1 MPPGINGDGRAG
13 GCGQGRC
20 LGVLALHFSHA
31 CSYVCLILKWPA
43 LQVTAGSDW
52 QVKSAGRGP
61 QGSVV
66 WLFKRVDAMPQI
78 TYSKAFAL
86 NFMGTAP
93 GWYKIFIVAC
103 LIINPVLAM
112 ISPVLAGWVL
122 VAEFIFTLAMALN
135 CYPLIPGGFLAIE
148 AAAIGLCDMEN
159 VRHEISANLE
169 VILLLMFMVAGIHF
183 VRDVLLFTFTKLM
196 VKVRSHVS
204 LAMIFSFLGAFLS
217 AFLDALTVLAVIIT
231 ISMGVY
237 RYYHDLVSGDA
248 ATARLGNDNY
258 VKDEYKADLEQFRAF
273 LRSILMHAAV
283 GTAIG
288 GVCTIVGEPQNII
301 IGNIANWQFVEF
313 AVRVSPVSLPVVIF
327 GFATCFVLEKTR
339 IFGFGV
345 AMPESV
351 HKMLVEQDQ
360 HASENLSRRDRI
372 RLIIQLLCCIW
383 LVIGLALHLAA
394 VGLIGLSIIVL
405 ATGLCGVT
413 SEEEI
418 GKSFT
423 ESLPFCALLCV
434 FFTVVTVI
442 SQQELFK
449 PLINWVL
456 STDPSVQLPIFYIAN
471 GILSAVSD
479 NVFVATI
486 YIQEVYAAMLNG
498 VITGE
503 HFDHLAIAIN
513 AGTNLPSVATPNGQ
527 AAFLFLLTSALA
539 PLIRLNYVRMM
550 WMALPYTIVLTIV
563 GLIGTWFILPEMTQ
577 VMIDSGL
584 IVSGDI
590 HHAHEMGAALKQG
603 AEGAAPA
610 LPVMGH

>member
-1 MPPGINGDGRAG
+1 
-13 GCGQGRC
+13 
-20 LGVLALHFSHA
+20 
-31 CSYVCLILKWPA
+31 
-43 LQVTAGSDW
+43 
-52 QVKSAGRGP
+52 
-61 QGSVV
+61 
-66 WLFKRVDAMPQI
+66 MPQI

-93 GWYKIFIVAC
+93 GWYKIFILAC
-103 LIINPVLAM
+103 LVINPILAM

-148 AAAIGLCDMEN
+148 AAFIGLCDMDN
-159 VRHEISANLE
+159 VRHEIGASLE

-196 VKVRSHVS
+196 VKVRSHVA
-204 LAMIFSFLGAFLS
+204 LAMIFCFLGAFLS

-237 RYYHDLVSGDA
+237 RYYHDLISGDA
-248 ATARLGNDNY
+248 ATARLSNDNY
-258 VKDEYKADLEQFRAF
+258 VKDEFKGDLEQFRAF

-301 IGNIANWQFVEF
+301 VGNIAGWNFVEF
-313 AVRVSPVSLPVVIF
+313 AIRVAPVSLPVVIC
-327 GFATCFVLEKTR
+327 GFATCYFLEKVKL
-339 IFGFGV
+339 FGFGV
-345 AMPESV
+345 QMPESV
-351 HKMLVEQDQ
+351 HNMLVEQDRKS
-360 HASENLSRRDRI
+360 SETLSRRDRI
-372 RLIIQLLCCIW
+372 RLVIQLLCCIW

-394 VGLIGLSIIVL
+394 VGLIGLSIIIL
-405 ATGLCGVT
+405 ATGFCGVT

-449 PLINWVL
+449 PLIAWVL
-456 STDPSVQLPIFYIAN
+456 STDPSMQLPIFYLAN
-471 GILSAVSD
+471 GILSSVSD

-486 YIQEVYAAMLNG
+486 YIQEVYNAMLNG

-503 HFDHLAIAIN
+503 QFDHLAIAIN

-527 AAFLFLLTSALA
+527 AAFLFLLTSALS
-539 PLIRLNYVRMM
+539 PLIRLNYLRMM

-563 GLIGTWFILPEMTQ
+563 GLIGTWFILPQMTQ
-577 VMIDSGL
+577 WMIEQG
-584 IVSGDI
+584 IIISGDV
-590 HHAHEMGAALKQG
+590 HHAAQVGAALK
-603 AEGAAPA
+603 EGAAA
-610 LPVMGH
+610 AAGSLIGH

>member
-1 MPPGINGDGRAG
+1 
-13 GCGQGRC
+13 
-20 LGVLALHFSHA
+20 
-31 CSYVCLILKWPA
+31 
-43 LQVTAGSDW
+43 
-52 QVKSAGRGP
+52 
-61 QGSVV
+61 
-66 WLFKRVDAMPQI
+66 MPQI
-78 TYSKAFAL
+78 TYGKAFAL

-93 GWYKIFIVAC
+93 GWYKIFILGC
-103 LIINPVLAM
+103 LIVNPILAM

-122 VAEFIFTLAMALN
+122 VGEFIFTLAMALN

-148 AAAIGLCDMEN
+148 AAFIGLCDMEN
-159 VRHEISANLE
+159 VRHEIGANLE

-196 VKVRSHVS
+196 VKVRSHTA
-204 LAMIFSFLGAFLS
+204 LAMIFCFLGAFLS
-217 AFLDALTVLAVIIT
+217 AFLDALTVLAVVIT

-237 RYYHDLVSGDA
+237 RYYHDLISGDA
-248 ATARLGNDNY
+248 ATARLSNDQY

-301 IGNIANWQFVEF
+301 IGNIAGWNFVEF
-313 AVRVSPVSLPVVIF
+313 AIRVAPVSMPVVVF
-327 GFATCFVLEKTR
+327 GFATCFLLEKTKL
-339 IFGFGV
+339 FGFGIQ
-345 AMPESV
+345 MPESV
-351 HKMLVEQDQ
+351 HQMLVEQDR
-360 HASENLSRRDRI
+360 HNSETLSRRDRI
-372 RLIIQLLCCIW
+372 RLVIQLLCCIW

-394 VGLIGLSIIVL
+394 VGLIGLSIIIL
-405 ATGLCGVT
+405 ATGFCGVT

-449 PLINWVL
+449 PLITWVL
-456 STDPSVQLPIFYIAN
+456 STPPEAQLPIFYLAN
-471 GILSAVSD
+471 GVLSSVSD

-486 YIQEVYAAMLNG
+486 YIQEVYNAMLNG
-498 VITGE
+498 IITGE
-503 HFDHLAIAIN
+503 QFDHLAIAIN

-527 AAFLFLLTSALA
+527 AAFLFLLTSALS
-539 PLIRLNYVRMM
+539 PLIRLNYLRMM

-563 GLIGTWFILPEMTQ
+563 GLIGTWFILPSMTQ
-577 VMIDSGL
+577 LMIDAGL
-584 IVSGDI
+584 IISGDI
-590 HHAHEMGAALKQG
+590 HHAAQMGAALK
-603 AEGAAPA
+603 EGAAGA
-610 LPVMGH
+610 ASAAGAVMGH

>member
-1 MPPGINGDGRAG
+1 
-13 GCGQGRC
+13 
-20 LGVLALHFSHA
+20 
-31 CSYVCLILKWPA
+31 
-43 LQVTAGSDW
+43 
-52 QVKSAGRGP
+52 
-61 QGSVV
+61 
-66 WLFKRVDAMPQI
+66 MPQI
-78 TYSKAFAL
+78 TYGKAFAL

-93 GWYKIFIVAC
+93 GWYKIFILGC
-103 LIINPVLAM
+103 LIINPILAM

-122 VAEFIFTLAMALN
+122 VGEFIFTLAMALN

-148 AAAIGLCDMEN
+148 AAFIGLCDMEN
-159 VRHEISANLE
+159 VRHEIGANLE

-196 VKVRSHVS
+196 VKVRSHTA
-204 LAMIFSFLGAFLS
+204 LAMIFCFLGAFLS
-217 AFLDALTVLAVIIT
+217 AFLDALTVLAVVIT

-237 RYYHDLVSGDA
+237 RYYHDLISGDA
-248 ATARLGNDNY
+248 ATARLSNDQY

-301 IGNIANWQFVEF
+301 IGNIAGWNFVEF
-313 AVRVSPVSLPVVIF
+313 AIRVAPVSMPVVVF
-327 GFATCFVLEKTR
+327 GFATCFLLEKTKL
-339 IFGFGV
+339 FGFGIQ
-345 AMPESV
+345 MPESV
-351 HKMLVEQDQ
+351 HQMLVEQDR
-360 HASENLSRRDRI
+360 HNSETLSRRDRI
-372 RLIIQLLCCIW
+372 RLVIQLLCCIW

-394 VGLIGLSIIVL
+394 VGLIGLSIIIL
-405 ATGLCGVT
+405 ATGFCGVT

-449 PLINWVL
+449 PLITWVL
-456 STDPSVQLPIFYIAN
+456 STPPEAQLPIFYLAN
-471 GILSAVSD
+471 GVLSSVSD

-486 YIQEVYAAMLNG
+486 YIQEVYNAMLNG
-498 VITGE
+498 IITGE
-503 HFDHLAIAIN
+503 QFDHLAIAIN

-527 AAFLFLLTSALA
+527 AAFLFLLTSALS
-539 PLIRLNYVRMM
+539 PLIRLNYLRMM

-563 GLIGTWFILPEMTQ
+563 GLIGTWFILPSMTQ
-577 VMIDSGL
+577 LMIDAGL
-584 IVSGDI
+584 IISGDI
-590 HHAHEMGAALKQG
+590 HHAAQVGAALK
-603 AEGAAPA
+603 EGAAGA
-610 LPVMGH
+610 ASAAGAVMGH

>member
-1 MPPGINGDGRAG
+1 
-13 GCGQGRC
+13 
-20 LGVLALHFSHA
+20 
-31 CSYVCLILKWPA
+31 
-43 LQVTAGSDW
+43 
-52 QVKSAGRGP
+52 
-61 QGSVV
+61 
-66 WLFKRVDAMPQI
+66 MPQI
-78 TYSKAFAL
+78 TYGKAFAL

-93 GWYKIFIVAC
+93 GWYKIFILGC
-103 LIINPVLAM
+103 LIINPILAM

-122 VAEFIFTLAMALN
+122 VGEFIFTLAMALN

-148 AAAIGLCDMEN
+148 AAFIGLCDMEN
-159 VRHEISANLE
+159 VRHEIGANLE

-196 VKVRSHVS
+196 VKVRSHTA
-204 LAMIFSFLGAFLS
+204 LAMIFCFLGAFLS
-217 AFLDALTVLAVIIT
+217 AFLDALTVLAVVIT

-237 RYYHDLVSGDA
+237 RYYHDLISGDA
-248 ATARLGNDNY
+248 ATARLSNDQY

-301 IGNIANWQFVEF
+301 IGNIAGWNFVEF
-313 AVRVSPVSLPVVIF
+313 AIRVAPVSMPIVVF
-327 GFATCFVLEKTR
+327 GFATCFVLEKTKL
-339 IFGFGV
+339 FGFGIQ
-345 AMPESV
+345 MPESV
-351 HKMLVEQDQ
+351 HQMLVEQDR
-360 HASENLSRRDRI
+360 HNSETLSRRDRI
-372 RLIIQLLCCIW
+372 RLVIQLLCCIW

-394 VGLIGLSIIVL
+394 VGLIGLSIIIL
-405 ATGLCGVT
+405 ATGFCGVT

-449 PLINWVL
+449 PLITWVL
-456 STDPSVQLPIFYIAN
+456 STPPEAQLPIFYLAN
-471 GILSAVSD
+471 GVLSSVSD

-486 YIQEVYAAMLNG
+486 YIQEVYNAMLNG
-498 VITGE
+498 IITGE
-503 HFDHLAIAIN
+503 QFDHLAIAIN

-527 AAFLFLLTSALA
+527 AAFLFLLTSALS
-539 PLIRLNYVRMM
+539 PLIRLNYLRMM

-563 GLIGTWFILPEMTQ
+563 GLIGTWFILPSMTQ
-577 VMIDSGL
+577 LMIDAGL
-584 IVSGDI
+584 IISGDI
-590 HHAHEMGAALKQG
+590 HHAAQVGAALK
-603 AEGAAPA
+603 EGAAGA
-610 LPVMGH
+610 ASAAGAVMGH

>member
-1 MPPGINGDGRAG
+1 
-13 GCGQGRC
+13 
-20 LGVLALHFSHA
+20 
-31 CSYVCLILKWPA
+31 
-43 LQVTAGSDW
+43 
-52 QVKSAGRGP
+52 
-61 QGSVV
+61 
-66 WLFKRVDAMPQI
+66 MPQI

-93 GWYKIFIVAC
+93 GWYKIFILAC
-103 LIINPVLAM
+103 LVINPILAM

-148 AAAIGLCDMEN
+148 AAFIGLCDMDN
-159 VRHEISANLE
+159 VRHEIGANLE

-196 VKVRSHVS
+196 VKVRSHVA
-204 LAMIFSFLGAFLS
+204 LAMIFCFLGAFLS

-237 RYYHDLVSGDA
+237 RYYHDLISGDA
-248 ATARLGNDNY
+248 ATARLSNDNY
-258 VKDEYKADLEQFRAF
+258 VKDEFKGDLEQFRAF

-301 IGNIANWQFVEF
+301 VGNIAGWNFVEF
-313 AVRVSPVSLPVVIF
+313 AIRVAPVSLPVVIC
-327 GFATCFVLEKTR
+327 GFATCYFLEKVKL
-339 IFGFGV
+339 FGFGV
-345 AMPESV
+345 QMPESV
-351 HKMLVEQDQ
+351 HNMLVEQDRKS
-360 HASENLSRRDRI
+360 SETLSRRDRI
-372 RLIIQLLCCIW
+372 RLVIQLLCCIW

-394 VGLIGLSIIVL
+394 VGLIGLSIIIL
-405 ATGLCGVT
+405 ATGFCGVT

-449 PLINWVL
+449 PLIAWVL
-456 STDPSVQLPIFYIAN
+456 STDPSMQLPIFYLAN
-471 GILSAVSD
+471 GILSSVSD

-486 YIQEVYAAMLNG
+486 YIQEVYNAMLNG

-503 HFDHLAIAIN
+503 QFDHLAIAIN

-527 AAFLFLLTSALA
+527 AAFLFLLTSALSR
-539 PLIRLNYVRMM
+539 LIRLNYLRMM

-563 GLIGTWFILPEMTQ
+563 GLIGTWFILPQMTQ
-577 VMIDSGL
+577 WMIEQG
-584 IVSGDI
+584 IIISGDV
-590 HHAHEMGAALKQG
+590 HHAAQVGAALK
-603 AEGAAPA
+603 EGAAA
-610 LPVMGH
+610 AAGSLIGH

>member
-1 MPPGINGDGRAG
+1 
-13 GCGQGRC
+13 
-20 LGVLALHFSHA
+20 
-31 CSYVCLILKWPA
+31 
-43 LQVTAGSDW
+43 
-52 QVKSAGRGP
+52 
-61 QGSVV
+61 
-66 WLFKRVDAMPQI
+66 MPQI
-78 TYSKAFAL
+78 TYGKAFAL

-93 GWYKIFIVAC
+93 GWYKIFILGC
-103 LIINPVLAM
+103 LIVNPILAM

-122 VAEFIFTLAMALN
+122 VGEFIFTLAMALN

-148 AAAIGLCDMEN
+148 AAFIGLCDMEN
-159 VRHEISANLE
+159 VRHEIGANLE

-196 VKVRSHVS
+196 VKVRSHTA
-204 LAMIFSFLGAFLS
+204 LAMIFCFLGAFLS
-217 AFLDALTVLAVIIT
+217 AFLDALTVLAVVIT

-237 RYYHDLVSGDA
+237 RYYHDLISGDA
-248 ATARLGNDNY
+248 ATARLSNDQY

-301 IGNIANWQFVEF
+301 IGNIAGWNFVEF
-313 AVRVSPVSLPVVIF
+313 AIRVAPVSMPIVVF
-327 GFATCFVLEKTR
+327 GFATCFVLEKTKL
-339 IFGFGV
+339 FGFGIQ
-345 AMPESV
+345 MPESV
-351 HKMLVEQDQ
+351 HQMLVEQDR
-360 HASENLSRRDRI
+360 HNSETLSRRDRI
-372 RLIIQLLCCIW
+372 RLVIQLLCCIW

-394 VGLIGLSIIVL
+394 VGLIGLSIIIL
-405 ATGLCGVT
+405 ATGFCGVT

-449 PLINWVL
+449 PLITWVL
-456 STDPSVQLPIFYIAN
+456 STPPEAQLPIFYLAN
-471 GILSAVSD
+471 GVLSSVSD

-486 YIQEVYAAMLNG
+486 YIQEVYNAMLNG
-498 VITGE
+498 IITGE
-503 HFDHLAIAIN
+503 QFDHLAIAIN

-527 AAFLFLLTSALA
+527 AAFLFLLTSALS
-539 PLIRLNYVRMM
+539 PLIRLNYLRMM

-563 GLIGTWFILPEMTQ
+563 GLIGTWFILPSMTQ
-577 VMIDSGL
+577 VMIDAGL
-584 IVSGDI
+584 IISGDI
-590 HHAHEMGAALKQG
+590 HHAAQVGAALK
-603 AEGAAPA
+603 EGAAGA
-610 LPVMGH
+610 ASAAGAVMGH